1 MATANVNGAELYYEE
16 AGSGPPIILS
26 PGGLQGVASSYAP
39 VIEALSQ
46 EHRVIVYDR
55 RFGGQSRSQMVVQTW
70 DMVCDDV
77 FALLDA
83 LGIEQAYLG
92 GGSFGAAI
100 SFGCAHRRPERVRA
114 IFPSNIA
121 GGVICDGYL
130 TSKLFKSMEIAA
142 ADGIGAVIDAFDA
155 DDRFAPFSPEIAQT
169 DAEYRANL
177 EAMDTEEFIQV
188 MRDSIYALFGGPFP
202 TLGSTKEMLSSIRVP
217 TMIMPGYNDV
227 HPRAVAE
234 MAHRHVP
241 NSQWGECKPHSD
253 EPEKY
258 ARRVIQFL
266 SEVESNGG

>member
-1 MATANVNGAELYYEE
+1 MATAKVNGAELYYEE
-16 AGSGPPIILS
+16 AGSGPPVILS
-26 PGGLQGVASSYAP
+26 PGGLQGVASSYSN
-39 VIEALSQ
+39 VMEALSQ

-55 RFGGQSRSQMVVQTW
+55 RFGGQSRSPMVVQMW

-77 FALLDA
+77 FGLMDA
-83 LGIEQAYLG
+83 LGIERSILG

-100 SFGCAHRRPERVRA
+100 SFGCAYRRPERVRA

-130 TSKLFKSMEIAA
+130 TCKLFRSMEIAA

-169 DAEYRANL
+169 DPEYRKEL
-177 EAMDTEEFIQV
+177 EAMDTQEFIQV
-188 MRDSIYALFGGPFP
+188 MRDTAQALFGGPFP
-202 TLGSTKEMLSSIRVP
+202 TLGSSKDMLRSIQVP
-217 TMIMPGYNDV
+217 AMIMPGYNDV

-234 MAHRHVP
+234 MAHRLVP
-241 NSQWGECKPHSD
+241 NSQWGECKPHAD

-258 ARRVIQFL
+258 ARRVLQFL
-266 SEVESNGG
+266 SQVEAGGE

>member
-1 MATANVNGAELYYEE
+1 MATAKVNGAELYYQEN
-16 AGSGPPIILS
+16 GSGPPVILS
-26 PGGLQGVASSYAP
+26 PGGLQGVADSYSP
-39 VIEALSQ
+39 VVEALSQ

-55 RFGGQSRSQMVVQTW
+55 RFGGQSRSPMVVQTW

-77 FALLDA
+77 FGLMDA
-83 LGIEQAYLG
+83 LGIEQSYLG

-100 SFGCAHRRPERVRA
+100 SFGCASRRPERVRA

-142 ADGIGAVIDAFDA
+142 ADGISAVVDAFDA

-169 DAEYRANL
+169 DADYRKNL
-177 EAMDTEEFIQV
+177 EAMDAEEFIQV
-188 MRDSIYALFGGPFP
+188 MRDSIYALFDGPFP
-202 TLGSTKEMLSSIRVP
+202 MLGSTKEMLKRISVP

-234 MAHRHVP
+234 MAHRLVP

-258 ARRVIQFL
+258 ARRVLEFL
-266 SEVESNGG
+266 SAVEANRG

>member
-1 MATANVNGAELYYEE
+1 MAKAKVNGAELYYEE

-26 PGGLQGVASSYAP
+26 PGGLQGVASSYSG
-39 VIEALSQ
+39 VVEALSQ

-55 RFGGQSRSQMVVQTW
+55 RFGGQSRSPMVVQTW

-77 FALLDA
+77 FGLMDA
-83 LGIEQAYLG
+83 LDIEQGILG

-100 SFGCAHRRPERVRA
+100 SFGCAYRRPERVRA

-130 TSKLFKSMEIAA
+130 TCKLFKSMEVAA
-142 ADGIGAVIDAFDA
+142 ADGIGSVIDAFDA
-155 DDRFAPFSPEIAQT
+155 DDRFAPFCPEIAQT
-169 DAEYRANL
+169 DAEYRREL
-177 EAMDTEEFIQV
+177 EAMDTGEFIQV
-188 MRDSIYALFGGPFP
+188 MRDTAQAFFGGPYP
-202 TLGSTKEMLSSIRVP
+202 TLGSTKEMLRSIRVP

-234 MAHRHVP
+234 MTHRLVP

-258 ARRVIQFL
+258 TRRVLQFL
-266 SEVESNGG
+266 SAVEAGGG

>member
-1 MATANVNGAELYYEE
+1 MATAKVNGAELYYQEN
-16 AGSGPPIILS
+16 GSGPPVILS
-26 PGGLQGVASSYAP
+26 PGGLQGVADSYSP
-39 VIEALSQ
+39 VVEALSQ

-55 RFGGQSRSQMVVQTW
+55 RFGGQSRSPMVVQTW

-77 FALLDA
+77 FGLMDA
-83 LGIEQAYLG
+83 LGIEQSYLG

-100 SFGCAHRRPERVRA
+100 SFGCASRRPERVRA

-142 ADGIGAVIDAFDA
+142 ADGISAVVDAFDA

-169 DAEYRANL
+169 DADYRKNL
-177 EAMDTEEFIQV
+177 EAMDAEEFIQV

-202 TLGSTKEMLSSIRVP
+202 TLGSTKEMLKSISVP

-227 HPRAVAE
+227 HPRGVAE
-234 MAHRHVP
+234 MAHRLVP
-241 NSQWGECKPHSD
+241 NSQWGECNPHSD

-258 ARRVIQFL
+258 ARRVLEFL
-266 SEVESNGG
+266 SAVEANRG